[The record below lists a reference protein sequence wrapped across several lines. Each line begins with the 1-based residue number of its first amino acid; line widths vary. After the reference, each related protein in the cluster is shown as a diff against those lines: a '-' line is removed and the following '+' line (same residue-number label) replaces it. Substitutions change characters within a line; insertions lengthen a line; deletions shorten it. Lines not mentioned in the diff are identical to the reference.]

1 MRPGTAQQAERCRRG
16 KLAVRRWMGVGA
28 CVCQLVSF
36 PPRVGGGGGV
46 FVGRAGGDDTCLG
59 VDSRAVLPA
68 SQPPVGVCLLSEGGE
83 EAAMCEHVA
92 LCLLLS
98 WGVSLVSPR
107 PMRQPWKNSTSAYV
121 LPSRRV

>member
-1 MRPGTAQQAERCRRG
+1 MAQRAEKCRRG
-16 KLAVRRWMGVGA
+16 RAAVRRWMGGGGV
-28 CVCQLVSF
+28 CVSTSFVSLSSW
-36 PPRVGGGGGV
+36 GGGGV
-46 FVGRAGGDDTCLG
+46 FVGWTGGDDTCLG
-59 VDSRAVLPA
+59 VDSGAVLRA
-68 SQPPVGVCLLSEGGE
+68 SQPPVGFCLLSEGGE

-98 WGVSLVSPR
+98 RGVCPVSPR